1 MKNLYLV
8 KILNS
13 NYCKLV
19 FLLSFIGSYYLIPE
33 NVFHSGNRLIAM
45 IFMLVFALSVTCI
58 VRNTKERVLLAKTY
72 KTSIL
77 SIIATAIGI
86 SALQVC
92 GMGSMCVMGA
102 GVGILSIF
110 LPGFALNYLEAHG
123 VIILYFSIFLQL
135 VALYFLKCFAFQE
148 EKKKCDDK
156 KINNKNYDTQ

>member
-58 VRNTKERVLLAKTY
+58 IRNTKERVLLAKTY
-72 KTSIL
+72 KTSIV

-92 GMGSMCVMGA
+92 GMGSMCVVGA
-102 GVGILSIF
+102 GVGILSVF

-123 VIILYFSIFLQL
+123 VIILYFSITLQL
-135 VALYFLKCFAFQE
+135 IALYFLKCFSVE
-148 EKKKCDDK
+148 VEKKKCDTAE
-156 KINNKNYDTQ
+156 IENKNNDSK